1 MYKAGV
7 VDIASGANENL
18 RYAWQT
24 PAHAGVMS
32 MPVSPA
38 HPRNEDPVADAAADS
53 LCKRSARPWV
63 LAATILASSM
73 VFIDGTV
80 VNVALPALQRAFG
93 ASASDVQWVVES
105 YALFLAALL
114 LAGAAAG
121 DRFGRRR
128 VFTLGVALFAV
139 ASICCGMAGSVMQLI
154 FARAVQGIGGAL
166 LVPGS
171 LALISASFPASERGK
186 AIGTW
191 SGYTAITTAIGP
203 VIGGF
208 LIEHVSWRLAFLINV
223 PLALLVIILTFR
235 YVPESRDQRATGS
248 LDWTGAALASI
259 GLGCLVYG
267 LIESSNKGWGDVTV
281 IATLVLAALMIVIFI
296 YVELRHPAPMLPLV
310 LFHSRN
316 FSGANLLT
324 LLLYAALGGGLYFL
338 PLNLIQVQGYS
349 AAAAGASLL
358 PFVLL
363 MFSVSRWSGGLV
375 DRYGAKKPLVIGPT
389 IAAIGFAWFAIP
401 GVGGNSWANYWA
413 NYFPAVLILGLGMS
427 ISVAPLT
434 TTVMNAVD
442 QGLAGAASGVN
453 NAVSRTAALLAIAIF
468 GIVMNLAFNASLDR
482 HLKTLNMAPA
492 KLHAVELQ
500 RAKLAAIELPAEASG
515 QERAALKSA
524 ISQSYVSGFRW
535 VMLLSALLALGS
547 ALSAWVLI
555 DVRPQGKQK
564 P

>member
-1 MYKAGV
+1 
-7 VDIASGANENL
+7 
-18 RYAWQT
+18 
-24 PAHAGVMS
+24 
-32 MPVSPA
+32 
-38 HPRNEDPVADAAADS
+38 
-53 LCKRSARPWV
+53 
-63 LAATILASSM
+63 M

-93 ASASDVQWVVES
+93 ASASDVQWVVEA

-114 LAGAAAG
+114 LVGGAAG

-128 VFTLGVALFAV
+128 VFALGIVLFAV
-139 ASICCGMAGSVMQLI
+139 ASTWCGMTGSVMQLI

-171 LALISASFPASERGK
+171 LALISASFPENERGK

-191 SGYTAITTAIGP
+191 SGYSAITAAIGP

-235 YVPESRDQRATGS
+235 YIPESRDQRASGS
-248 LDWTGAALASI
+248 LDWGGAVLASI
-259 GLGCLVYG
+259 GLGCLVFG

-281 IATLVLAALMIVIFI
+281 IASLALAGLMIVIFI
-296 YVELRHPAPMLPLV
+296 GVELRHPAPMLPLG

-324 LLLYAALGGGLYFL
+324 LMLYAALGGGLYFL
-338 PLNLIQVQGYS
+338 PLNLILVQGYS
-349 AAAAGASLL
+349 AVAAGASLL

-363 MFSVSRWSGGLV
+363 MFSLSRWSGGLV
-375 DRYGAKKPLVIGPT
+375 DRYGAKRPLVIGPT
-389 IAAIGFAWFAIP
+389 IAAIGFASFAVP
-401 GVGGNSWANYWA
+401 GVGGSYWTT
-413 NYFPAVLILGLGMS
+413 YFPAVLILGLGMS

-442 QGLAGAASGVN
+442 QSLAGAASGVN
-453 NAVSRTAALLAIAIF
+453 NAVSRTAALLAIAAF

-482 HLKTLNMAPA
+482 HLKTLDIAPD
-492 KLHAVELQ
+492 KLQTVEAQ
-500 RAKLAAIELPAEASG
+500 RAKLAAIALPAEASD
-515 QERAALKSA
+515 QEQAALKGA
-524 ISQSYVSGFRW
+524 IGQSYVSGFRW
-535 VMLLSALLALGS
+535 VMLLSACLALGS
-547 ALSAWVLI
+547 ALSAWILI
-555 DVRPQGKQK
+555 GGRLQK
-564 P
+564 NKTLSDNV